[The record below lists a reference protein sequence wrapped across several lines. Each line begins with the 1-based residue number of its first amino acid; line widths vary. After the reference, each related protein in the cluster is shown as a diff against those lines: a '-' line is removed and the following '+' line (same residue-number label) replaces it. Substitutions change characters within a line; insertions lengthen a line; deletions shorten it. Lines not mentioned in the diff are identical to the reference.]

1 MLKRLFPGLNFLSFA
16 SSSRIRVLT
25 KHKPLL
31 QLIFLYL
38 KLCVFPLISLLR
50 TSSLTPSPA
59 LSLVNCDHRTTFG
72 LIKATQKIINQN
84 KSVQNQGKRQIDI
97 ERIYAE
103 GFASLDLLQT
113 VLASFYKKGARRR
126 VQWYTSSCSVHG
138 LYGPKKQ

>member
-1 MLKRLFPGLNFLSFA
+1 MASYSTMLKRLFPGLNFLSFA

-72 LIKATQKIINQN
+72 LIKETKKIINKN
-84 KSVQNQGKRQIDI
+84 KSVQNQGKDR
-97 ERIYAE
+97 
-103 GFASLDLLQT
+103 
-113 VLASFYKKGARRR
+113 
-126 VQWYTSSCSVHG
+126 
-138 LYGPKKQ
+138 